1 MAKKVKGF
9 EDFQREG
16 EKEKLQKIKRSFNPN
31 SDQQQH
37 VTNTRNEFDEKTRK
51 ITAVTKDE
59 VEDKIGS
66 IEGIEENIDCE
77 NSGQLGRIQF
87 YNQWRL
93 PNEMSFGVAEK

>member
-9 EDFQREG
+9 EDFQIEG
-16 EKEKLQKIKRSFNPN
+16 EKERLQKVRRSFVPN

-37 VTNTRNEFDEKTRK
+37 VTNTRNEFYEKTRK
-51 ITAVTKDE
+51 ITAATKDE
-59 VEDKIGS
+59 IDDKIGS